1 MTPDR
6 KEQFNYAGL
15 QDLAMQLMGGS
26 ARRLTPAERQPA
38 GPVRVHQELPVHA
51 AEWKGASTAPDGA
64 AIVSACRTDGDF
76 DHRPVRREVFLI
88 DHYDEDDN
96 HDALA
101 ALLDAVDTID
111 ALLAEDPDRDVV
123 VHCHGGR
130 SRTALIM
137 KAWAMR
143 RHGWAEDQAHDWLVA
158 SWPRAHRDN
167 PVFLRILTQDWPNI

>member
-1 MTPDR
+1 MEGRLDR
-6 KEQFNYAGL
+6 TRRCSNRLGL
-15 QDLAMQLMGGS
+15 
-26 ARRLTPAERQPA
+26 P
-38 GPVRVHQELPVHA
+38 
-51 AEWKGASTAPDGA
+51 
-64 AIVSACRTDGDF
+64 ACRTDGDF

-130 SRTALIM
+130 SRTAFIL